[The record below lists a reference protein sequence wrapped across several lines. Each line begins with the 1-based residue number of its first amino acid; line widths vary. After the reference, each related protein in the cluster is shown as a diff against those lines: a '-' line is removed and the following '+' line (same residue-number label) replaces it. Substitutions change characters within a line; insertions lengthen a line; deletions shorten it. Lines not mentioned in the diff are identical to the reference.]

1 MPKEFIISEAYTY
14 KCDIKQISK
23 SFPTE
28 KERDQYRKR
37 HWKFCKCRNY
47 QYIFDETT
55 YGNTKKTIVKDTNPT
70 YKVSV

>member
-1 MPKEFIISEAYTY
+1 MPKEIIISEAYTY

-37 HWKFCKCRNY
+37 HWKFCSCRNN
-47 QYIFDETT
+47 QYVFDEMT
-55 YGNTKKTIVKDTNPT
+55 YANTKKSVIKDTKAT
-70 YKVSV
+70 CKGTI